1 MGIYEVTIGIPVFQ
15 SKDYIR
21 DAVLSALSQ
30 TFKSIEFLVVDD
42 IGKDGSIAE
51 IKLLQEHHRRG
62 SDIRI
67 IVNEHNRGVGYSRNR
82 IIDEARGRYLYFMD
96 SDDTI
101 EPNTIQLL
109 YDAIVK
115 NQAEVAYGSYEIVD
129 RSVPHCKEVYQK
141 DDVCLSGDG
150 QLAEYALSHVGRFHV
165 SACNFLMD
173 LEFLRQSGVRF
184 INTNYWEDM
193 AFTYELVP
201 KVTRAVLLSCVTY
214 HYLRH
219 SGSLSHYQAREQ
231 LHKEE
236 VLANASTL
244 NYLKEKCKAY
254 RGQSFLPYMCY
265 NLELNSF
272 YIICHVL
279 KNAHL
284 IAPGFSHHEMRD
296 IFCHPQSLSDILRFR
311 SLLLQNL
318 LFWLLSRL
326 PIPLFSVSVKVL
338 GKLKRA
344 I

>member
-1 MGIYEVTIGIPVFQ
+1 MRFEVTIGIPLFCSV
-15 SKDYIR
+15 DYIR
-21 DAVLSALSQ
+21 QTMESALAQ
-30 TFKSIEFLVVDD
+30 TFEPIEFLVIDD
-42 IGKDGSIAE
+42 GGNDGSMAV
-51 IKLLQEHHRRG
+51 IKELQQTHPRG
-62 SDIRI
+62 GHIH
-67 IVNEHNRGVGYSRNR
+67 IVTNPKNMGAGYSRNR
-82 IIDEARGRYLYFMD
+82 IIDEAKGEYLYFMD

-129 RSVPHCKEVYQK
+129 LSAPHRREVYQK

-165 SACNFLMD
+165 SACNCLMD

-193 AFTYELVP
+193 AFTYELMP

-231 LHKEE
+231 LQKEE

-318 LFWLLSRL
+318 LFWLIGRL

>member
-1 MGIYEVTIGIPVFQ
+1 MRFEVTIGIPLF
-15 SKDYIR
+15 SSLDYIR
-21 DAVLSALSQ
+21 QTMESALAQ
-30 TFKSIEFLVVDD
+30 TFEPIEFLVVDD
-42 IGKDGSIAE
+42 GGNDGSIAV
-51 IKLLQEHHRRG
+51 IKELQQTHPRG
-62 SDIRI
+62 GHIH
-67 IVNEHNRGVGYSRNR
+67 IVTNPKNMGAGYSRNR
-82 IIDEARGRYLYFMD
+82 ILDEAKGEYLYFMD

-129 RSVPHCKEVYQK
+129 LSAPHRREVYQK

-150 QLAEYALSHVGRFHV
+150 QLAEYALSHVCRFHV
-165 SACNFLMD
+165 SACNCLMD

-272 YIICHVL
+272 YIVCHIL

-284 IAPGFSHHEMRD
+284 IVPGFSHHEMRD
-296 IFCHPQSLSDILRFR
+296 VLCHPLSLSDILRFR
-311 SLLLQNL
+311 SMLLQNL

-326 PIPLFSVSVKVL
+326 PVPLFVVSVKVL
-338 GKLKRA
+338 GKLKKA

>member
-1 MGIYEVTIGIPVFQ
+1 MRFEVTIGIPLFCSV
-15 SKDYIR
+15 DYIR
-21 DAVLSALSQ
+21 QTMESALAQ
-30 TFKSIEFLVVDD
+30 TFEPIEFLVIDD
-42 IGKDGSIAE
+42 GGNDGSIAV
-51 IKLLQEHHRRG
+51 IKELQQTHP
-62 SDIRI
+62 
-67 IVNEHNRGVGYSRNR
+67 RGVHIHIVTNPKNMGAGYSRNR
-82 IIDEARGRYLYFMD
+82 IIDEAKGKFLYFMD

-129 RSVPHCKEVYQK
+129 LSAPHRREVYQK

-165 SACNFLMD
+165 SACNCLMD

-201 KVTRAVLLSCVTY
+201 KVTRAILLSSVTY

-236 VLANASTL
+236 VSANASTL

-272 YIICHVL
+272 YIVCHIL

-318 LFWLLSRL
+318 LFWLIGRL

>member
-1 MGIYEVTIGIPVFQ
+1 MRFEVTIGIPLFCSV
-15 SKDYIR
+15 DYIR
-21 DAVLSALSQ
+21 QTMESALAQ
-30 TFKSIEFLVVDD
+30 TFEPIEFLVIDD
-42 IGKDGSIAE
+42 GGNDGSMAV
-51 IKLLQEHHRRG
+51 IKELQQTHPRG
-62 SDIRI
+62 GHIRI
-67 IVNEHNRGVGYSRNR
+67 VTNPKNMGAGYSRNR
-82 IIDEARGRYLYFMD
+82 IIDEAKGEYLYFMD

-129 RSVPHCKEVYQK
+129 LSAPHRREVYQK

-165 SACNFLMD
+165 SACNCLMD
-173 LEFLRQSGVRF
+173 LEYLRQSGVRF

-219 SGSLSHYQAREQ
+219 SGSLSHYQAREL

-272 YIICHVL
+272 YIVCHIL

-296 IFCHPQSLSDILRFR
+296 VLCHPLSLSDILRFR
-311 SLLLQNL
+311 SMLLQNL
-318 LFWLLSRL
+318 LFWLLGRL
-326 PIPLFSVSVKVL
+326 PVPLFAVSVKVL
-338 GKLKRA
+338 GKLKKA

>member
-1 MGIYEVTIGIPVFQ
+1 MRFEVTIGIPLFCSV
-15 SKDYIR
+15 DYIR
-21 DAVLSALSQ
+21 QTMESALAQ
-30 TFKSIEFLVVDD
+30 TFEPIEFLVIDD
-42 IGKDGSIAE
+42 GGNDGSIAV
-51 IKLLQEHHRRG
+51 IKELQQTHP
-62 SDIRI
+62 
-67 IVNEHNRGVGYSRNR
+67 RGVHIHIVTNPKNMGAGYSRNR
-82 IIDEARGRYLYFMD
+82 IIDEAKGKYLYFMD

-101 EPNTIQLL
+101 EANTIQLL

-129 RSVPHCKEVYQK
+129 LSAPHRREVYQK
-141 DDVCLSGDG
+141 DDVCLSGDW
-150 QLAEYALSHVGRFHV
+150 QLAEYALSHVCRFHV
-165 SACNFLMD
+165 SACNCLMD

-254 RGQSFLPYMCY
+254 RGHSFLPYMCY

-284 IAPGFSHHEMRD
+284 IVPGFSHHEMRD

-311 SLLLQNL
+311 SMLLQNL
-318 LFWLLSRL
+318 LFWLIGRL

-338 GKLKRA
+338 GKLKKA

>member
-1 MGIYEVTIGIPVFQ
+1 MMYDVTIGIPVFR
-15 SKDYIR
+15 SFDYVR
-21 DAVLSALSQ
+21 DAMMSALSQ
-30 TFKSIEFLVVDD
+30 TFLGIEILVVDD
-42 IGKDGSIAE
+42 GGNDGSIAV
-51 IKLLQEHHRRG
+51 IKELQQTHPRG
-62 SDIRI
+62 GHIH
-67 IVNEHNRGVGYSRNR
+67 IVTNPKNMGAGYSRNR
-82 IIDEARGRYLYFMD
+82 IIDEAKGKFLYFMD

-101 EPNTIQLL
+101 EANTIQLL

-165 SACNFLMD
+165 SACNCLMD

-201 KVTRAVLLSCVTY
+201 KVTRAILLSSVTY

-272 YIICHVL
+272 YIVCHIL

-284 IAPGFSHHEMRD
+284 IVPGFSHHEMRD
-296 IFCHPQSLSDILRFR
+296 ILCHPLNLPDILCFR

-326 PIPLFSVSVKVL
+326 PVPLFVVSVKVL

>member
-1 MGIYEVTIGIPVFQ
+1 MRFEVTIGIPLFCSV
-15 SKDYIR
+15 DYIR
-21 DAVLSALSQ
+21 QTMESALAQ
-30 TFKSIEFLVVDD
+30 TFEPIEFLVIDD
-42 IGKDGSIAE
+42 GGNDGSMAV
-51 IKLLQEHHRRG
+51 IKELQQTHPRG
-62 SDIRI
+62 GHIRI
-67 IVNEHNRGVGYSRNR
+67 VTNPKNMGAGYSRNR
-82 IIDEARGRYLYFMD
+82 IIDEAKGKFLYFMD

-129 RSVPHCKEVYQK
+129 LSAPHCKEVYQK

-165 SACNFLMD
+165 SACNCLMD

-214 HYLRH
+214 RYLRH

-272 YIICHVL
+272 YIVCHIL

-311 SLLLQNL
+311 SMLLQNL
-318 LFWLLSRL
+318 LFWLIGRL

>member
-1 MGIYEVTIGIPVFQ
+1 MRFEVTIGIPLF
-15 SKDYIR
+15 SSLDYIR
-21 DAVLSALSQ
+21 QTMESALAQ
-30 TFKSIEFLVVDD
+30 TFEPIEFLVVDD
-42 IGKDGSIAE
+42 GGNDGSIAV
-51 IKLLQEHHRRG
+51 IKELQQTHPRG
-62 SDIRI
+62 GHIH
-67 IVNEHNRGVGYSRNR
+67 IVTNPKNMGAGYSRNR
-82 IIDEARGRYLYFMD
+82 IIDEAKGEYLYFMD

-129 RSVPHCKEVYQK
+129 LSAPHRREVYQK

-150 QLAEYALSHVGRFHV
+150 QLAEYALSHVCRFHV
-165 SACNFLMD
+165 SACNCLMD

-272 YIICHVL
+272 YIVCHIL

-296 IFCHPQSLSDILRFR
+296 ILCHPLSLSDILRFR
-311 SLLLQNL
+311 SMLLQNL
-318 LFWLLSRL
+318 LFWLIGRL
-326 PIPLFSVSVKVL
+326 PVPLFVVSVKVL
-338 GKLKRA
+338 GKLKKA

>member
-1 MGIYEVTIGIPVFQ
+1 MRFEVTIGIPLFCSV
-15 SKDYIR
+15 DYIR
-21 DAVLSALSQ
+21 QTMESALAQ
-30 TFKSIEFLVVDD
+30 TFEPIEFLVIDD
-42 IGKDGSIAE
+42 GGNDGSMAV
-51 IKLLQEHHRRG
+51 IKELQQTHPRG
-62 SDIRI
+62 GHIH
-67 IVNEHNRGVGYSRNR
+67 IVTNPKNMGAGYSRNR
-82 IIDEARGRYLYFMD
+82 IIDEAKGKYLYFMD

-101 EPNTIQLL
+101 EANTIQLL

-129 RSVPHCKEVYQK
+129 LSAPHRREVYQK
-141 DDVCLSGDG
+141 DDVCLPGDG

-165 SACNFLMD
+165 SACNCLMD

-272 YIICHVL
+272 YIVCHIL

-296 IFCHPQSLSDILRFR
+296 VLCHPLSLSDILRFR

-318 LFWLLSRL
+318 LFWLIGRL

-338 GKLKRA
+338 GKLKKA

>member
-1 MGIYEVTIGIPVFQ
+1 MRFEVTIGIPLFCSV
-15 SKDYIR
+15 DYIR
-21 DAVLSALSQ
+21 QTMESALAQ
-30 TFKSIEFLVVDD
+30 TFEPIEFLVIDD
-42 IGKDGSIAE
+42 GGNDGSIAVVKE
-51 IKLLQEHHRRG
+51 LQQTHPRG
-62 SDIRI
+62 GHIH
-67 IVNEHNRGVGYSRNR
+67 IVTNPKNMGAGYSRNR
-82 IIDEARGRYLYFMD
+82 IIDEAKGKYLYFMD

-101 EPNTIQLL
+101 EANTIQLL

-165 SACNFLMD
+165 SACNCLMD

-219 SGSLSHYQAREQ
+219 SGSLSNYQAREQ

-296 IFCHPQSLSDILRFR
+296 VLCHPLSLSDILRFR
-311 SLLLQNL
+311 SMLLQNL
-318 LFWLLSRL
+318 LFWLIGRL

>member
-1 MGIYEVTIGIPVFQ
+1 MRFEVTIGIPLFCSV
-15 SKDYIR
+15 DYIR
-21 DAVLSALSQ
+21 QTMESALAQ
-30 TFKSIEFLVVDD
+30 TFEPIEFLVIDD
-42 IGKDGSIAE
+42 GGNDGSIVV
-51 IKLLQEHHRRG
+51 IKELQQTHP
-62 SDIRI
+62 
-67 IVNEHNRGVGYSRNR
+67 RGVHIHIVTNPKNMGAGYSRNR
-82 IIDEARGRYLYFMD
+82 IIDEAKGKFLYFMD

-129 RSVPHCKEVYQK
+129 LSAPHRREVYQK

-150 QLAEYALSHVGRFHV
+150 QLAEYALSHVGTFHV
-165 SACNFLMD
+165 SACNCLMD

-201 KVTRAVLLSCVTY
+201 KVTRAILLSSVTY

-236 VLANASTL
+236 VSANASTL

-272 YIICHVL
+272 YIVCHIL

-318 LFWLLSRL
+318 LFWLIGRL

>member
-1 MGIYEVTIGIPVFQ
+1 MMYDVTIGIPVFR
-15 SKDYIR
+15 SFDYVR
-21 DAVLSALSQ
+21 DAMMSALGQ
-30 TFKSIEFLVVDD
+30 TFLSVEILVVDD
-42 IGKDGSIAE
+42 GGNDGSIAVINE
-51 IKLLQEHHRRG
+51 LQQTHP
-62 SDIRI
+62 
-67 IVNEHNRGVGYSRNR
+67 RGVHIHIVTNPKNMGAGYSRNR
-82 IIDEARGRYLYFMD
+82 IIDEAKGKFLYFMD

-129 RSVPHCKEVYQK
+129 LSAPHRREVYQK

-150 QLAEYALSHVGRFHV
+150 QLAEYVLSHVGRFHV
-165 SACNFLMD
+165 SACNCLMD

-231 LHKEE
+231 LQKEE

-254 RGQSFLPYMCY
+254 RGHSFLPYMCY

-296 IFCHPQSLSDILRFR
+296 ILCYPLSLPDILCFR
-311 SLLLQNL
+311 SVRLQNL

-326 PIPLFSVSVKVL
+326 PVPLFVVSVKVL
-338 GKLKRA
+338 GKLKKA

>member
-1 MGIYEVTIGIPVFQ
+1 MRFEVTIGIPLF
-15 SKDYIR
+15 SSLDYIR
-21 DAVLSALSQ
+21 QTMESALAQ
-30 TFKSIEFLVVDD
+30 TFEPIEFLVVDD
-42 IGKDGSIAE
+42 GGNDGSIAV
-51 IKLLQEHHRRG
+51 IKELQQTHPRG
-62 SDIRI
+62 GHIH
-67 IVNEHNRGVGYSRNR
+67 IVTNPKNMGAGYSRNR
-82 IIDEARGRYLYFMD
+82 IIDEAKGKFLYFMD

-129 RSVPHCKEVYQK
+129 LSAPHRREVYQK

-150 QLAEYALSHVGRFHV
+150 QLAEYALSHVCRFHV
-165 SACNFLMD
+165 SACNCLMD

-272 YIICHVL
+272 YIVCHIL

-296 IFCHPQSLSDILRFR
+296 ILCHPLSLSDILRFR
-311 SLLLQNL
+311 SMLLQNL
-318 LFWLLSRL
+318 LFWLIGRL
-326 PIPLFSVSVKVL
+326 PVPLFVVSVKVL
-338 GKLKRA
+338 GKLKKA